1 MRFRSWA
8 RVPLLVVCC
17 SSSLA
22 AENRSPCAVNPT
34 QPGWHVFVEK
44 KNRFCFEYPPLVS
57 GPQLLWTAYRYFDR
71 LLWTA
76 FTSVPHEREKARV
89 ASVYDLEQI

>member
-1 MRFRSWA
+1 
-8 RVPLLVVCC
+8 
-17 SSSLA
+17 
-22 AENRSPCAVNPT
+22 
-34 QPGWHVFVEK
+34 
-44 KNRFCFEYPPLVS
+44 
-57 GPQLLWTAYRYFDR
+57 LWTAYRYFDR